1 MITITIDGKKVEA
14 MEGMTVLDAAKA
26 AGIHIPTLCHHPNLT
41 PYGGCRLCLVEIEGG
56 RTLQPS
62 CTMPASNG
70 MVIKTNTEEIRATRR
85 FVLDMIFSERNHFCP
100 YCEVSGGDCEL
111 QKAAYEQEMTHWAF
125 QPNWIPFQVDASHP
139 YIIMDQNRCILCRRC
154 VRACTELVGNSTLG
168 FEERGAKSQLIAD
181 LAVPLGESSC
191 ISCGSC
197 VQICPT
203 GSLID
208 RWSAYRG
215 LEKDVETHP
224 TICIGCSIGCGI
236 DVQTRN
242 NQIVRIYGDW
252 DAKINGGVICK
263 VGRFEPLAD
272 HRERVTSPMVRVDGQ
287 LKKASWQEALDL
299 VVEKLKPL
307 AGKSNDGVVAV
318 GSTRLSAESL
328 HLLKT
333 IFKDEMNSSTVS
345 TTEQGVHTSLFSQA
359 AEKQKQAF
367 ENSLADLDK
376 ADLFIVVGKDL
387 VKEHEVAGFFVKR
400 ARLKDAQLFVVDQGA
415 NELDTLAD
423 GIFKAEQLGQ
433 IALGLKAAMVKLGL
447 REDTS
452 IQPEAVLEEAVN
464 ATQIKDEVFL
474 KAAYAISTA
483 SKTAVI
489 MGSTISWLSC
499 VEEWIAFAKL
509 IDATLISTKGGANS
523 LAAAQFHL
531 DNPIQVNG
539 HQAAYIALGDEE
551 PTEKFVALFEST
563 PFLAIQA
570 TYVSKLTA
578 RADVV
583 LPVFSWVEQSGHY
596 VSMDGHIQESAAAI
610 IGPAYAKSNQQ
621 VLELLADKLG
631 FKVSTAWQSELHHRQ
646 SVVPIEQA

>member
-1 MITITIDGKKVEA
+1 MITITIDAKKVEA
-14 MEGMTVLDAAKA
+14 VEGMTVLDAAKA

-41 PYGGCRLCLVEIEGG
+41 PYGGCRLCLVEIEGA

-111 QKAAYEQEMTHWAF
+111 QKAAYEQDMTHWGF

-191 ISCGSC
+191 ISCGTC

-215 LEKDVETHP
+215 LEKDVESHP
-224 TICIGCSIGCGI
+224 TICVGCSIGCGI
-236 DVQTRN
+236 EVQTRN

-272 HRERVTSPMVRVDGQ
+272 QRERVTSPMVRIDGQ
-287 LKKASWQEALDL
+287 LKKVSWQEALDL
-299 VVEKLKPL
+299 VTEKLRPL
-307 AGKSNDGVVAV
+307 AGKSDGVVAI

-333 IFKDEMNSSTVS
+333 IFKDGLKASSVT
-345 TTEQGVHTSLFSQA
+345 TTEEGKHTTVFSKV
-359 AEKQKQAF
+359 AEKQQQSF
-367 ENSLADLDK
+367 EGTLNDVDQS
-376 ADLFIVVGKDL
+376 DLFIIVGTDL

-400 ARLKDAQLFVVDQGA
+400 ARLKDATLFVVDHSV
-415 NELDTLAD
+415 NEMDSLAD
-423 GIFKAEQLGQ
+423 GVFRTEQLGE
-433 IALGLKAAMVKLGL
+433 IARGLKAAMVKLGMMVD
-447 REDTS
+447 ES
-452 IQPEAVLEEAVN
+452 IQPDAMLEAAVK
-464 ATQIKDEVFL
+464 ATQIADEVFM
-474 KAAYAISTA
+474 KAAYAISSA
-483 SKTAVI
+483 KKPAVI
-489 MGSTISWLSC
+489 MGSAISKLEC
-499 VEEWIAFAKL
+499 VEEWVAFAKFVNASL
-509 IDATLISTKGGANS
+509 VSMKGGANS
-523 LAAAQFHL
+523 LAAAQYQL
-531 DNPIQVNG
+531 DTPFSVNG
-539 HQAAYIALGDEE
+539 HKVAYIALGDEE
-551 PTEKFVALFEST
+551 PTEKFTALFESV
-563 PFLAIQA
+563 PFLAVQA
-570 TYVSKLTA
+570 TYISKLTA

-583 LPVFSWVEQSGHY
+583 LPVFNWAEQSGHF
-596 VSMDGHIQESAAAI
+596 VSMDGHVQESATAI

-621 VLELLADKLG
+621 VLESLADMLG
-631 FKVSTAWQSELHHRQ
+631 FKANTTWQSELHHRQ
-646 SVVPIEQA
+646 SVVSIEHA